1 MDKRKLKSFRRN
13 HVLAFKHIL
22 QAACI
27 SLIWGCNSTPNVAE
41 KPTWI
46 VSPPQSQQMIYGVG
60 SAPVYQDER
69 TALNQAM
76 DNARLEIAK
85 RLNVTVSG
93 NTQVSQSQ
101 INGTMAFEFREAIKN
116 SAPAIELNGV
126 VNKES
131 YVDSVNKTAY
141 ALAEFNKDE
150 AEFDLLS
157 KVMSIDNQ
165 MDKMAISLKGSGYER
180 LKQAI
185 AVQKKFVERNQLN
198 AQLAQLGFQK
208 SMLTNHQQALLTR
221 MNQVFSEVTFSIEPS
236 KDDNLADQIAQ
247 ALAAQGMNLSNQG
260 DLAIRYDIKW
270 FDMNNNDM
278 FYSIANATV
287 TVSADGKTI
296 KTFVDKAKGGS
307 QFKERAQEKAI
318 DKLAV
323 KMVQLLAEQLLQ

>member
-1 MDKRKLKSFRRN
+1 ML
-13 HVLAFKHIL
+13 V
-22 QAACI
+22 
-27 SLIWGCNSTPNVAE
+27 GCNSTPDVAE
-41 KPTWI
+41 KPSWI
-46 VSPPQSQQMIYGVG
+46 VNPPQSQQLIYGVG

-69 TALNQAM
+69 VAINLAM

-101 INGTMAFEFREAIKN
+101 INGTMAFEFKEAIKN
-116 SAPAIELNGV
+116 SAPPIELNGV
-126 VNKES
+126 INKES

-157 KVMSIDNQ
+157 KVMTIDNQ
-165 MDKMAISLKGSGYER
+165 MEQMSISLTGTGYER

-185 AVQKKFVERNQLN
+185 AVQKKFVERNQIN
-198 AQLAQLGFQK
+198 AQLAQLGFHK

-221 MNQVFSEVTFSIEPS
+221 MNQVFSEVTFSIES
-236 KDDNLADQIAQ
+236 NKKDNLADQIAQ
-247 ALAAQGMNLSNQG
+247 ALAAQGMNLSENG
-260 DLAIRYDIKW
+260 DLAISYDVKW
-270 FDMNNNDM
+270 FEMNNNDM

-296 KTFVDKAKGGS
+296 HTFVDKAKGGS

-323 KMVQLLAEQLLQ
+323 KMVHLLAENLLK